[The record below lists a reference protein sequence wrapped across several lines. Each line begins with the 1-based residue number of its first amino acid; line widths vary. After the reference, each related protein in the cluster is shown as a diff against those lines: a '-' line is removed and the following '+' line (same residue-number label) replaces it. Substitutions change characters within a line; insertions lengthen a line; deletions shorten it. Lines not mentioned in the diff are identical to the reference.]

1 MDHRN
6 LSDRTSTPCTCL
18 VVMDEDEGVIETNS
32 EPTSL
37 EETGAQPRRRMRRV
51 VIAVAVVISL
61 LGYIAYS
68 ALGPYLTRTDP
79 IPLDQHVVIDVEG
92 EAGDATC
99 MMWVDEVHLLV
110 CDAGQGRVVVY
121 TLSGEKLTEGTTLL
135 SDLQNPHGIHIENN
149 TLYLSERG
157 RLTAHPFTG
166 GQPSEWSFTE
176 SRVLVEGIPAGNHQ
190 TNAVHAGPNGTL
202 LWHSGSTCN
211 VCDEDDPRNAAIL
224 MVDPATGE
232 HSVIAS
238 GVRNSF
244 DGAWVDEVGY
254 VFTDNGRDWEGNDF
268 PPEELNLLVI
278 GADYG
283 WPGDVPEDPVPA
295 GTLGPIATFTP
306 HSSANSIAVRPA
318 NATIDGAE
326 HSLFVTVFGSWNANP
341 ATGGTI
347 VRVDLFEDV
356 NASQGWRG
364 ETTVIVEDVFG
375 ALPIAFH
382 PNGDLWFANYVTG
395 QAHIVRSGT

>member
-6 LSDRTSTPCTCL
+6 LSDRTSTPRTRL
-18 VVMDEDEGVIETNS
+18 VVMEEEEVVEADS
-32 EPTSL
+32 ESTSL
-37 EETGAQPRRRMRRV
+37 TEGESQPRRRMRRV

-61 LGYIAYS
+61 LGYIVYAT
-68 ALGPYLTRTDP
+68 LGPYLTRTDP

-92 EAGDATC
+92 GVGDATC
-99 MMWVDEVHLLV
+99 MTWVDEVHLLV

-121 TLSGEKLTEGTTLL
+121 TLSGEKLTESRILL
-135 SDLQNPHGIHIENN
+135 DDLQNPHGIHIENN

-157 RLTAHPFTG
+157 RLTAHLFTG
-166 GQPSEWSFTE
+166 DQASDWVITE
-176 SRVLVEGIPAGNHQ
+176 SRVLVEGIPAKNHQ
-190 TNAVHAGPNGTL
+190 TNAVRAGPNGTL

-211 VCDEDDPRNAAIL
+211 VCDEEDARNAAIL
-224 MVDPATGE
+224 MVDPVTGE

-244 DGAWVDEVGY
+244 DGAWIDGMGY

-268 PPEELNLLVI
+268 PPEELNLLEI

-283 WPGDVPEDPVPA
+283 WPEDVPDDPVPA

-318 NATIDGAE
+318 NATINGAE
-326 HSLFVTVFGSWNANP
+326 RSLFVTVFGSWNANP

>member
-1 MDHRN
+1 M
-6 LSDRTSTPCTCL
+6 TS
-18 VVMDEDEGVIETNS
+18 N
-32 EPTSL
+32 
-37 EETGAQPRRRMRRV
+37 
-51 VIAVAVVISL
+51 
-61 LGYIAYS
+61 
-68 ALGPYLTRTDP
+68 
-79 IPLDQHVVIDVEG
+79 
-92 EAGDATC
+92 
-99 MMWVDEVHLLV
+99 
-110 CDAGQGRVVVY
+110 
-121 TLSGEKLTEGTTLL
+121 SGEKQRG
-135 SDLQNPHGIHIENN
+135 
-149 TLYLSERG
+149 ER
-157 RLTAHPFTG
+157 
-166 GQPSEWSFTE
+166 
-176 SRVLVEGIPAGNHQ
+176 
-190 TNAVHAGPNGTL
+190 
-202 LWHSGSTCN
+202 HSGSTCN
-211 VCDEDDPRNAAIL
+211 VCDEEDARNAAIL
-224 MVDPATGE
+224 MVDPVTGN

-244 DGAWVDEVGY
+244 DGAWIDGVGY

-268 PPEELNLLVI
+268 PPEELNLLEI

-283 WPGDVPEDPVPA
+283 WPGDVPDDPVPA

-326 HSLFVTVFGSWNANP
+326 RSLFVTVFGSWNANP